1 MALACGA
8 KCSPLPEIVVGRTE
22 GRSLDVDPARTG
34 DVDRLGSSVS
44 VGFGGVFDALPLGE
58 RSESVH
64 DYGRLV
70 DEDVFGAV
78 VRSDKPEALLRIEP
92 EKVAE
97 GRRRDESGVKNNRR
111 RLKKADEKGES
122 SPLDGR
128 EGVAPF
134 DRACDFGH
142 EKGHGPRP

>member
-1 MALACGA
+1 MGPGAL
-8 KCSPLPEIVVGRTE
+8 T
-22 GRSLDVDPARTG
+22 SLDVDPARTG

-92 EKVAE
+92 
-97 GRRRDESGVKNNRR
+97 
-111 RLKKADEKGES
+111 
-122 SPLDGR
+122 
-128 EGVAPF
+128 F